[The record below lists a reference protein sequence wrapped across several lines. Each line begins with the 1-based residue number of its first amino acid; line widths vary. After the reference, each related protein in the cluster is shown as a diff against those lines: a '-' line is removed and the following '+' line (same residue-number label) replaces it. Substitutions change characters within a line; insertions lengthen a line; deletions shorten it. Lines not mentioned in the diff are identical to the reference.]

1 MNPTLE
7 NTLVLIPARGGSKGV
22 PHKNKKPFANG
33 KSLVERTI
41 ETALS
46 VFPPSQIVLSTDDL
60 EILKKVLS
68 TESVNHPQP
77 PLSFRIS
84 GLSVDTPFVIKVKKM
99 ACRSLKGKG
108 ANTGLR
114 VIYAYHPQEQ
124 HIQLIE
130 IYFKAD
136 QENEDRARIL
146 KHFS

>member
-1 MNPTLE
+1 MEFSELPEFQSDLKRLTKRFRTL
-7 NTLVLIPARGGSKGV
+7 K
-22 PHKNKKPFANG
+22 
-33 KSLVERTI
+33 
-41 ETALS
+41 
-46 VFPPSQIVLSTDDL
+46 DDL